1 MQKNMTKEE
10 LKKIRANLTKVDIID
25 LALQF
30 NMHEYSIRN
39 ILQGNRNNMKVIAAA
54 ITKAEKNKK
63 RNQKLISKAKAL

>member
-1 MQKNMTKEE
+1 MTKEE